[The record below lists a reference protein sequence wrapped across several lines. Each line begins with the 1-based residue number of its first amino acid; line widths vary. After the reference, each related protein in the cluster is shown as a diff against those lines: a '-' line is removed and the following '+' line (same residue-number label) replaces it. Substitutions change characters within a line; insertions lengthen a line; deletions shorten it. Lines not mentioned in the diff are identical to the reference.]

1 MVHFIRKDNF
11 PNVDM
16 GLRVWCVSSFFS
28 KSKLAVSVS
37 QLEAE
42 NDSNRHRS
50 SCLDREK
57 CKGIKTD
64 TVFLISQPIRMLH
77 SHPFTVTEWWT
88 EEYLICILD
97 KFLDRQFFVLERIQP
112 LFLPPLRLSRSSPAC
127 LSLLHQ
133 TCSPFTEL
141 LTRKLARAGARGGG

>member
-1 MVHFIRKDNF
+1 MVHFIRKDDF

-16 GLRVWCVSSFFS
+16 GLRVWSVSSFLSES

-50 SCLDREK
+50 SCLDRGK

-64 TVFLISQPIRMLH
+64 TMFLISQPVRMLH
-77 SHPFTVTEWWT
+77 SHPFTVT
-88 EEYLICILD
+88 
-97 KFLDRQFFVLERIQP
+97 
-112 LFLPPLRLSRSSPAC
+112 
-127 LSLLHQ
+127 
-133 TCSPFTEL
+133 
-141 LTRKLARAGARGGG
+141 